1 MGFTELMMRRNFGS
15 LPLCFCFVLAVCFLA
30 AGTASAQRD
39 WLPVSPEELSM
50 KTSTVEPGADAEI
63 LNWDV
68 RIDDSSPER
77 MVKQNYVRVKILTE
91 KGQEKFSKVDIPY
104 RKGIKIRNIKARV
117 IKPDGSITELEKSD
131 VFDQEIVRADKIKV
145 RAKSFAI
152 PGIEPGVVVEYRF
165 QEEVSGASANNMRME
180 FQQDVPIR
188 KKSYYFR
195 PWADARVLTF
205 NMPDKGF
212 QKDKGGFYR
221 ATMENVKSVK
231 TEPHMPPID
240 EIQSWILVYY
250 ASRQIKD
257 SGDFWARYGGVI
269 VQVYDVK
276 KTLKPGKDITL
287 KAEELTAGVTDPME
301 KIRRLFDFCKA
312 EIKNLDYDTALTE
325 EEKDDLKPSKSPLDT
340 LRKKQGTTADIN
352 ELFGSLA
359 AATGLETRYAFT
371 GDRSEKFFSIRQA
384 HQSFVHFAGI
394 AVKINDRWTY
404 FSPGDYF
411 VPFGM
416 LDWREQDTAALLL
429 GWKDYITIETPL
441 SGPSASKATRRGNFK
456 LSEDGTLEGEVEIA
470 FTGHLSTRHKLDNY
484 RETEN
489 KREEILKELV
499 RANIST
505 AEVSDISIMNLN
517 DPEKP
522 FTYKYKIKV
531 PGYATKVGRRMLF
544 QPGVFERGS
553 SPVFSSETRSYQ
565 VFFHYPW
572 SHDDEIRIKLPEGF
586 ELDGAETPMPV
597 KDAAN
602 VGNLEVSIGIDKAS
616 QTLVYRRKFH
626 FGGGGNTLFS
636 PQVYPALKGM
646 FDRFHDVD
654 SHQLAIAT
662 K

>member
-1 MGFTELMMRRNFGS
+1 MRKIFY
-15 LPLCFCFVLAVCFLA
+15 FVSVRLYYFAAVLVIA
-30 AGTASAQRD
+30 AGTAAAQKD
-39 WLPVSPEELSM
+39 WLPVTAEELSM

-68 RIDDSSPER
+68 RIDDSGAER
-77 MVKQNYVRVKILTE
+77 MVRQNYVKVKILTE
-91 KGQEKFSKVDIPY
+91 KGQEKYSKVDIPY
-104 RKGIKIRNIKARV
+104 RKGTKIRNIKARV
-117 IKPDGSITELEKSD
+117 VKPDGTITELEKND

-152 PGIEPGVVVEYRF
+152 PGIEPGVVVEYRYD
-165 QEEVSGASANNMRME
+165 EEVTGASANNMRME

-188 KKSYYFR
+188 KKSYFFK

-205 NMPDKGF
+205 NMKDSGF

-231 TEPHMPPID
+231 TEPQMPPVD
-240 EIQSWILVYY
+240 EIQSWLLVYY

-257 SGDFWARYGGVI
+257 SDDFWAIYGGVI
-269 VQVYDVK
+269 VEEFDVK
-276 KTLKPGKDITL
+276 KTLKPGKEITL
-287 KAEELTAGVTDPME
+287 KAKELTAGVTDPKE
-301 KIRRLFDFCKA
+301 QIQRLFDFCKA
-312 EIKNLDYDTALTE
+312 EIKNLNYDTALTE
-325 EEKDDLKPSKSPLDT
+325 EEKDELKPNKTPLDT
-340 LRKKQGTTADIN
+340 LRKKQGTVSDVN

-359 AATGLETRYAFT
+359 AATGLETRYVFS

-394 AVKINDRWTY
+394 AVKIDNRWMY
-404 FSPGDYF
+404 FSPGDFF

-429 GWKDYITIETPL
+429 GWKDYLTVDTPL
-441 SGPSASKATRRGNFK
+441 SSPEASKATRRGTFK

-470 FTGHLSTRHKLDNY
+470 YTGHLATRYKLDNY

-489 KREEILKELV
+489 KREELLKESV

-505 AEVSDISIMNLN
+505 AEISDISILNLD

-553 SPVFSSETRSYQ
+553 SPLFASQTRNYRI
-565 VFFHYPW
+565 FFHFPW
-572 SHDDEIRIKLPEGF
+572 SHDDEISIALPEGF
-586 ELDGAETPMPV
+586 ELDGAETPPPV
-597 KDAAN
+597 SDSARI
-602 VGNLEVSIGIDKAS
+602 GNLQVSMGLDTRTR
-616 QTLVYRRKFH
+616 TLRYSRKFH
-626 FGGGGNTLFS
+626 FGGGGNTLFEPS
-636 PQVYPALKGM
+636 AYPALKGM
-646 FDRFHDVD
+646 FDRFHEVD
-654 SHQLAIAT
+654 SHQLSIIS